1 MITKKVFHSDFML
14 TDESSI
20 NFGLNSKSKN
30 SKLKKRNLKK
40 SRKILDNLEE
50 LLDDTLN
57 NNNEDLKTRE
67 EREQDFKQ
75 SELNNLR
82 IQAQKQNNYEK
93 AVIKANIKAKR
104 VFNADEADEDEDYI
118 LIQKNIEKQRKHL
131 EAKQN
136 ESKASSQAKKAE
148 EIILSLLNQAGEEQ
162 INKQN
167 NDNFQIPDMKLPNK
181 SKILKGNKYIEVKE
195 ITDVSDL
202 SKSNIQTEK
211 DRQSLA
217 DIL

>member
-1 MITKKVFHSDFML
+1 M
-14 TDESSI
+14 
-20 NFGLNSKSKN
+20 
-30 SKLKKRNLKK
+30 
-40 SRKILDNLEE
+40 
-50 LLDDTLN
+50 
-57 NNNEDLKTRE
+57 KTRK

-148 EIILSLLNQAGEEQ
+148 EIILSFLNQAGEEQ

-181 SKILKGNKYIEVKE
+181 SKILKGNKYI
-195 ITDVSDL
+195 
-202 SKSNIQTEK
+202 
-211 DRQSLA
+211 
-217 DIL
+217 